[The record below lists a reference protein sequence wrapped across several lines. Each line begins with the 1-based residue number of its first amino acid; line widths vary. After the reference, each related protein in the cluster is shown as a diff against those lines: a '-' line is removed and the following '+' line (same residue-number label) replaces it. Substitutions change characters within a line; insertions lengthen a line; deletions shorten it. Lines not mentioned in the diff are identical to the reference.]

1 MLLSRLVLAQTE
13 HTSPSVRF
21 WHILQQHTFFLASK
35 IAFAKLSP
43 SPSGSERTWNASL
56 CALLRPIPGRDAN
69 LSIRFSMKISA
80 YLGFFI
86 QYYICYLSGF
96 QVKQGKT
103 AFILSPISVYAFLIA
118 SICAFLS
125 GFPKTALPA
134 TRTVAPASFTSF
146 AVTGSTPPSTSSS
159 QARPLLSISCLS
171 SAILGS

>member
-35 IAFAKLSP
+35 IAFAKP
-43 SPSGSERTWNASL
+43 ATKERGTQVSARF
-56 CALLRPIPGRDAN
+56 CGRYRGEMQ
-69 LSIRFSMKISA
+69 I
-80 YLGFFI
+80 
-86 QYYICYLSGF
+86 YLSGF

>member
-1 MLLSRLVLAQTE
+1 MLLSRLVLEQTE

-43 SPSGSERTWNASL
+43 SPSGNERTWNASL

-69 LSIRFSMKISA
+69 LSI
-80 YLGFFI
+80 
-86 QYYICYLSGF
+86 GF

-159 QARPLLSISCLS
+159 QASSLISISCLS